1 MNRCSKDEFVKS
13 MTELVEQ
20 YKNLD
25 EWIDGLEK
33 CLPGAFES
41 IMEHSFFDYAISLL
55 GTMVGDKYNWIEYY
69 FFERD
74 LEWFEYKK
82 DGKTCEVKSYE
93 DLYDL
98 IVEE

>member
-1 MNRCSKDEFVKS
+1 MNRCSKDEFVKN
-13 MTELVEQ
+13 MAELVEQ

-25 EWIDGLEK
+25 EWIDGLER

-41 IMEHSFFDYAISLL
+41 IMEHSFLDYAISLL

-82 DGKTCEVKSYE
+82 DGETYEVKSYE